1 MNKSLALKNKLY
13 LFFSLLISFFI
24 FLYLFY
30 FLINGERGIISY
42 YKIKNHNTQHH
53 FVLTEL
59 QKKNSFLTDRIKR
72 LQTNTI
78 DLDFLDEQIRH
89 KTGYVSENEFL
100 IIFDQ

>member
-30 FLINGERGIISY
+30 FLINGDRGIISY
-42 YKIKNHNTQHH
+42 YKIKNKNTQHH

-59 QKKNSFLTDRIKR
+59 TKEKFFFN
-72 LQTNTI
+72 
-78 DLDFLDEQIRH
+78 
-89 KTGYVSENEFL
+89 
-100 IIFDQ
+100 

>member
-30 FLINGERGIISY
+30 FLINGDRGIISY
-42 YKIKNHNTQHH
+42 YKIKNQNTQHH

-59 QKKNSFLTDRIKR
+59 KKNNSFLTDRIKR

-78 DLDFLDEQIRH
+78 DLDFLDEKIRQ
-89 KTGYVSENEFL
+89 KTGYVRENEVL

>member
-30 FLINGERGIISY
+30 FLLNGERGIVSY
-42 YKIKNHNTQHH
+42 YKIRNQNNQHD
-53 FVLTEL
+53 LTLSAL
-59 QKKNSFLTDRIKR
+59 QKKNSLLTDRIKR

-78 DLDFLDEQIRH
+78 DLDFLDEQIRQ
-89 KTGYVSENEFL
+89 KTGYVSENEVL
-100 IIFDQ
+100 IIFE

>member
-30 FLINGERGIISY
+30 FLLNGERGIVSY
-42 YKIKNHNTQHH
+42 YKIKNQNIKNQ
-53 FVLTEL
+53 LTLSEL
-59 QKKNSFLTDRIKR
+59 QKKNSLLIDNIER

-78 DLDFLDEQIRH
+78 DLDFLDEQIR
-89 KTGYVSENEFL
+89 KQTGYVSENEVL
-100 IIFDQ
+100 IIFE

>member
-30 FLINGERGIISY
+30 FLLNGERGIVSY
-42 YKIKNHNTQHH
+42 YKIRNQNIQDH
-53 FVLTEL
+53 LTLSAL
-59 QKKNSFLTDRIKR
+59 QKKNSLLTDRIKR

-78 DLDFLDEQIRH
+78 DLDFLDEQIRQ
-89 KTGYVSENEFL
+89 KTGYVSENEVL
-100 IIFDQ
+100 IIFE

>member
-30 FLINGERGIISY
+30 FLINGDRGIISY
-42 YKIKNHNTQHH
+42 YNIKNQNTQHH
-53 FVLTEL
+53 FVLREL

-78 DLDFLDEQIRH
+78 DLDFLDEQIRQ
-89 KTGYVSENEFL
+89 KTGYVSENEAL

>member
-30 FLINGERGIISY
+30 FLLNGERGIVSY
-42 YKIKNHNTQHH
+42 YKIRNQNIQHH
-53 FVLTEL
+53 LTLLAL
-59 QKKNSFLTDRIKR
+59 QEKNSLLTDRIKR

-78 DLDFLDEQIRH
+78 DLDFLDEQIRQ
-89 KTGYVSENEFL
+89 KTGYVSENEVL
-100 IIFDQ
+100 IIFE

>member
-30 FLINGERGIISY
+30 FFLNGERGIVSY
-42 YKIKNHNTQHH
+42 YKIRNQNIQHN
-53 FVLTEL
+53 LTLSTL
-59 QKKNSFLTDRIKR
+59 QKKNSLLTDRIKR

-78 DLDFLDEQIRH
+78 DLDFLDEQIRQ
-89 KTGYVSENEFL
+89 KTGYVSENEVL
-100 IIFDQ
+100 IIFE

>member
-30 FLINGERGIISY
+30 FLLNGERGIVSY
-42 YKIKNHNTQHH
+42 YKIRNQNIHH
-53 FVLTEL
+53 HLTLSAL
-59 QKKNSFLTDRIKR
+59 QKKNSLLTDRIKR

-78 DLDFLDEQIRH
+78 DLDFLDEQIRQ
-89 KTGYVSENEFL
+89 KTGYVSENEVL
-100 IIFDQ
+100 IIFE

>member
-42 YKIKNHNTQHH
+42 YKIKNQNTQHH
-53 FVLTEL
+53 SVLSEL
-59 QKKNSFLTDRIKR
+59 QKKNFLLTDRIER

-78 DLDFLDEQIRH
+78 DLDFLDEKIRQN
-89 KTGYVSENEFL
+89 TGYVSESEVL
-100 IIFDQ
+100 IIFD

>member
-30 FLINGERGIISY
+30 FLLNGERGIVSY
-42 YKIKNHNTQHH
+42 YKIRNQNIQHY
-53 FVLTEL
+53 LTLSTL
-59 QKKNSFLTDRIKR
+59 QKKNSLLTDRIKR

-78 DLDFLDEQIRH
+78 DLDFLDEQIRQ
-89 KTGYVSENEFL
+89 KTGYVSENEVL
-100 IIFDQ
+100 IIFE

>member
-42 YKIKNHNTQHH
+42 YKIKNQ
-53 FVLTEL
+53 
-59 QKKNSFLTDRIKR
+59 NSQIDYNRID
-72 LQTNTI
+72 NI
-78 DLDFLDEQIRH
+78 AEQISVNNLTRPILTH
-89 KTGYVSENEFL
+89 TVIGYLPYWDTRLCTLVRLVIRGVILF
-100 IIFDQ
+100 

>member
-30 FLINGERGIISY
+30 FLLNGERGIVSY
-42 YKIKNHNTQHH
+42 YKIRNQNNQHD
-53 FVLTEL
+53 LTLSEL
-59 QKKNSFLTDRIKR
+59 QKKNSLLTDRIKR

-78 DLDFLDEQIRH
+78 DLDFLDEQIRQ
-89 KTGYVSENEFL
+89 KIGYVSENEVL
-100 IIFDQ
+100 IIFE

>member
-42 YKIKNHNTQHH
+42 YKIKNQNTQHH
-53 FVLTEL
+53 FVLSEL
-59 QKKNSFLTDRIKR
+59 QKKNSLLTDRIER

-78 DLDFLDEQIRH
+78 DLDFLDEKIRQ
-89 KTGYVSENEFL
+89 KIGYVSESEVL
-100 IIFDQ
+100 IIFDK

>member
-30 FLINGERGIISY
+30 FLINGDRGIISY
-42 YKIKNHNTQHH
+42 YNIKNQNTQHH
-53 FVLTEL
+53 FVLSEL

>member
-30 FLINGERGIISY
+30 FLLNGERGIVSY
-42 YKIKNHNTQHH
+42 YKIRNQNIQYH
-53 FVLTEL
+53 LTLSAL
-59 QKKNSFLTDRIKR
+59 QKKNSLLTDRIKR

-78 DLDFLDEQIRH
+78 DLDFLDEQIRQ
-89 KTGYVSENEFL
+89 KTGYVSENEVL
-100 IIFDQ
+100 IIFE

>member
-30 FLINGERGIISY
+30 FLINGDRGIISY
-42 YKIKNHNTQHH
+42 YKIKNQNTHHH

>member
-30 FLINGERGIISY
+30 FLLNGERGIVSY
-42 YKIKNHNTQHH
+42 YKIINQNNQHH
-53 FVLTEL
+53 LTLSAL
-59 QKKNSFLTDRIKR
+59 QMKNSLLTDRIKR

-78 DLDFLDEQIRH
+78 DLDFLDEQIRQ
-89 KTGYVSENEFL
+89 KTGYVSENEVL
-100 IIFDQ
+100 IIFE

>member
-42 YKIKNHNTQHH
+42 YKIKNQNIQHQS
-53 FVLTEL
+53 LLSDL
-59 QKKNSFLTDRIKR
+59 QKKNSFLNDRIKR
-72 LQTNTI
+72 LQINTI
-78 DLDFLDEQIRH
+78 DLDFLDEQIRQ
-89 KTGYVSENEFL
+89 KTGYVSENEVL
-100 IIFDQ
+100 IVFE

>member
-30 FLINGERGIISY
+30 FLLNGERGIVSY
-42 YKIKNHNTQHH
+42 YKIRNQNIENQ
-53 FVLTEL
+53 LTLSEL
-59 QKKNSFLTDRIKR
+59 QKNNSLLTDRIKR

-78 DLDFLDEQIRH
+78 DLDFLDEQIRS
-89 KTGYVSENEFL
+89 KIGYVSENEVL
-100 IIFDQ
+100 IIFE

>member
-30 FLINGERGIISY
+30 FLLNGERGIVSY
-42 YKIKNHNTQHH
+42 YKIRNQNIEHL
-53 FVLTEL
+53 LTLSTL
-59 QKKNSFLTDRIKR
+59 QKKNSLLTDRIKR

-78 DLDFLDEQIRH
+78 DLDFLDEQIRQ
-89 KTGYVSENEFL
+89 KTGYVSENEVL
-100 IIFDQ
+100 IIFE

>member
-30 FLINGERGIISY
+30 FLINGDRGIISY
-42 YKIKNHNTQHH
+42 YNIKNQNTQHH
-53 FVLTEL
+53 FVLREL

-78 DLDFLDEQIRH
+78 DLDFLDEQIR
-89 KTGYVSENEFL
+89 KQTGYVNENEVL
-100 IIFDQ
+100 IIFEQ

>member
-42 YKIKNHNTQHH
+42 YKIKNQNTQHQ
-53 FVLTEL
+53 FVLSDL
-59 QKKNSFLTDRIKR
+59 QKQNSLLIDRIER

-78 DLDFLDEQIRH
+78 DLDFLDEKIRQ
-89 KTGYVSENEFL
+89 KIGYVSESEVL
-100 IIFDQ
+100 IIFDK